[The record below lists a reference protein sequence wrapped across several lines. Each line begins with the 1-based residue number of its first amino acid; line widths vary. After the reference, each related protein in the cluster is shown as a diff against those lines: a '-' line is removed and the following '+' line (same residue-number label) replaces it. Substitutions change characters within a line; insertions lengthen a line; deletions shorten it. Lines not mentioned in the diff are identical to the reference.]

1 MLISKIARTLFL
13 SGACPAFL
21 MPTRHPVQ
29 AGFPLIPAHI
39 PNWDKVGTQRIV
51 LFDTSVLGK
60 IPNMKRQETQIEP
73 TQKVGL
79 RSARAVVRD
88 RGISDVTL
96 WRWIG
101 RGWLKAV
108 NICGR
113 NYIDLESLAEF
124 DRRAANGDFSKAP
137 AGAAGAS
144 STARAEKERQR
155 GGDL

>member
-1 MLISKIARTLFL
+1 MATSFV
-13 SGACPAFL
+13 
-21 MPTRHPVQ
+21 PV
-29 AGFPLIPAHI
+29 
-39 PNWDKVGTQRIV
+39 
-51 LFDTSVLGK
+51 K
-60 IPNMKRQETQIEP
+60 IPNMKRQATQIEP

-124 DRRAANGDFSKAP
+124 DRRAAAGEFAKPS
-137 AGAAGAS
+137 AGAALKSAE
-144 STARAEKERQR
+144 ARAAMHNQLE
-155 GGDL
+155 DAHA